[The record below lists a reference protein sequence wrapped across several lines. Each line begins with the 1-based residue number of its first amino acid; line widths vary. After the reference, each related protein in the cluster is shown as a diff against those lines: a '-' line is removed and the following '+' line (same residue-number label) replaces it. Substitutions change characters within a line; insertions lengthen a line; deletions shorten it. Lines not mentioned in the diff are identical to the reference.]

1 MKLSDISLKL
11 GRLPFQGGCFCGKTG
26 VHGIKV
32 VILAGGRGSRLSEET
47 DIKPKPM
54 VEIGGRPILWH
65 IMKIY
70 ARHGITDFIIC
81 LGYMGERIKDYFY
94 NYNLY
99 SSDITVDLRAGM
111 TIHQSQAEDWRVTLV
126 ETGLT
131 TQTGGRLKRIRKY
144 LGTDKLF
151 CMTYGDAVADID
163 ITSEIAFHQSH
174 GKRATVAAVRPLAR
188 FGALHIEGDHV
199 TRFEEK
205 PEHEAGLISGGFFVL
220 DTETI
225 GLVEDDAT
233 LWEKTPME
241 SLARQGQLRAY
252 KHTGFWQ
259 PMDTLRDR
267 LALEQLCLSGQA
279 PWITW

>member
-1 MKLSDISLKL
+1 MKA
-11 GRLPFQGGCFCGKTG
+11 
-26 VHGIKV
+26 

-47 DIKPKPM
+47 DVKPKPM

-70 ARHGITDFIIC
+70 AQHGITDFIIC
-81 LGYMGERIKDYFY
+81 LGYKGERIKDYFC

-99 SSDITVDLRAGM
+99 SSDMTVELRAGM

-126 ETGLT
+126 ETGLE
-131 TQTGGRLKRIRKY
+131 TQTGGRLKRIRRY
-144 LGTDKLF
+144 LGTGQPF

-163 ITSEIAFHQSH
+163 ITSEIAFHRAH
-174 GKRATVAAVRPLAR
+174 GKLATVAAVRPLAR
-188 FGALHIEGDHV
+188 FGALHLEGDAV

-205 PEHEAGLISGGFFVL
+205 PEQEAGLISGGFFVL
-220 DTETI
+220 DVAAI
-225 GLVEDDAT
+225 DFVDGDAT

-241 SLARQGQLRAY
+241 ALARQGQLQAY
-252 KHTGFWQ
+252 KHAGFWQ

-267 LALEQLCLSGQA
+267 LALEQLCATGRA
-279 PWITW
+279 PWVTW

>member
-1 MKLSDISLKL
+1 MKA
-11 GRLPFQGGCFCGKTG
+11 
-26 VHGIKV
+26 

-70 ARHGITDFIIC
+70 ARHGISDFIIC
-81 LGYMGERIKDYFY
+81 LGYKGEWIKDYFC

-99 SSDITVDLRAGM
+99 SSDITVDLRGGL

-126 ETGLT
+126 ETGLD
-131 TQTGGRLKRIRKY
+131 TQTGGRLRRVRKY
-144 LGTDKLF
+144 LGTDELF

-163 ITSEIAFHQSH
+163 ITSEIAFHRAH
-174 GKRATVAAVRPLAR
+174 GKLATVAAVRPLAR
-188 FGALHIEGDHV
+188 FGALHLEDDAV

-205 PEHEAGLISGGFFVL
+205 PEQEAGLISGGFFVL
-220 DTETI
+220 NPAAIDY
-225 GLVEDDAT
+225 VEDDST
-233 LWEKTPME
+233 LWEKAPME
-241 SLARQGQLRAY
+241 TLATRGQLQGYR
-252 KHTGFWQ
+252 HPGFWQ

-267 LALEQLCLSGQA
+267 MALEQLCASGQA
-279 PWITW
+279 PWVTW